1 VEIGPL
7 VASDGDAVTDFA
19 IIAPISMNF
28 DHIADDITF
37 IDIVC
42 IVVAAFS
49 SYLIEFVASKGLC
62 GYL

>member
-1 VEIGPL
+1 MI
-7 VASDGDAVTDFA
+7 
-19 IIAPISMNF
+19 F
-28 DHIADDITF
+28 DHIADYITF